1 MPEVAM
7 SPPHSF
13 WSEMMT
19 VSYVVG
25 MQTAILYALNYI
37 SAQQT
42 FYIFVV
48 KKAIHKIVLFHTVFQ

>member
-7 SPPHSF
+7 SQPHSS

-25 MQTAILYALNYI
+25 MQTAILYALNYLHNKPF
-37 SAQQT
+37 T
-42 FYIFVV
+42 F
-48 KKAIHKIVLFHTVFQ
+48 LW